1 MRDSRE
7 LMLHSFDPDCGHRS
21 PRKGAQQDAA
31 KGIAQGDAKARLQRL
46 NDEAS
51 IAIRS
56 SLTFYCRTY
65 RLDHGLASYLE

>member
-1 MRDSRE
+1 MRHSGE

-21 PRKGAQQDAA
+21 PRKGVQQYTA
-31 KGIAQGDAKARLQRL
+31 KGIAQGDAKARLQGL

-56 SLTFYCRTY
+56 PLRFNVRT
-65 RLDHGLASYLE
+65 H